1 VSKAQIDAFFLYCGI
16 LRKITKKH
24 KMKTRKQKCSVK
36 RELKEIQETNSQK
49 RTHKMFVSKTKRRVM
64 MKLVF
69 ASDSFKGTVSS
80 EQTVELLTKAAHEVF
95 GPCETVGV
103 PVADGGEGT
112 TDAVIL
118 ARKGKKVFATV
129 HGPLMEEV
137 SAYYGKLSEKEAVLE
152 MAQASGLPMVPEEL
166 RNPLNTTTYGTGE
179 LVMAALDAGFTDISI
194 AIGGSA
200 TNDGGMGFASAL
212 GIRFMDVDGN
222 VLEGKGSELEKVA
235 HIDVSGL
242 SEKAKKAHFTVMCD
256 VTNPLC
262 GKDGATYTFG
272 KQKGGTP
279 EILDRLEK
287 GMSNYRDVII
297 KEFGVNPDDTP
308 GTGAAGGLGAAL
320 KIFLQAEMKSGI
332 ETVLDLINFDKLI
345 TGADLIVTGE
355 GRTDWQSCFG
365 KVMQGVGDRA
375 KKYDIPVT
383 ALCGGLGKG
392 YDQIYEH
399 GIDSIMTT
407 VDGPMPLSEALDRA
421 EELYYKGAVRM
432 FRMVNA
438 GIKLHAN

>member
-1 VSKAQIDAFFLYCGI
+1 
-16 LRKITKKH
+16 
-24 KMKTRKQKCSVK
+24 
-36 RELKEIQETNSQK
+36 
-49 RTHKMFVSKTKRRVM
+49 

-69 ASDSFKGTVSS
+69 ASDSFKGTLSS

-95 GPCETVGV
+95 GPCETFGV

-118 ARKGKKVFATV
+118 ARKGQKVYEEV
-129 HGPLMEEV
+129 HGPLMETV
-137 SAYYGKLSEKEAVLE
+137 KAYYGRLSDKEAILE

-179 LVMAALDAGFTDISI
+179 LVKAALDAGYTDISI

-212 GIRFMDVDGN
+212 GVRFFDADGN

-242 SEKAKKAHFTVMCD
+242 DERAKSAHFTVMCD

-262 GKDGATYTFG
+262 GKDGATFTFG

-279 EILDRLEK
+279 EILERLEK
-287 GMSNYRDVII
+287 GMCNYRDVII

-320 KIFLQAEMKSGI
+320 KIYLNAEMKSGI
-332 ETVLDLINFDKLI
+332 ETVLDLIDFDSILN
-345 TGADLIVTGE
+345 GVDLVVTGE

-375 KKYDIPVT
+375 KKYDIPGT

-407 VDGPMPLSEALDRA
+407 VDSPMPLAKALEKA
-421 EELYYKGAVRM
+421 EDLYYKGAIRM
-432 FRMVNA
+432 FRMVRA
-438 GIKLHAN
+438 GMRLQG